1 MTSEASPPGSTDEA
15 LLERARQGDQR
26 AFTQLVRLHEGRVA
40 ATTMGMLGNA
50 ADAEDVA
57 QEVFL
62 RFHRSLHRFE
72 GRSSVASYLTRIAI
86 NQSLERLKKR
96 RRWLGIFTETEWE
109 RDERADPRPPEQH
122 AGEGDEWVHEQLL
135 RLDPPHRAVV
145 VMRIVNDCTVDET
158 ARALG
163 IPPGTVMS
171 RLSRALDKLRA
182 GLAPGDKEK
191 DK

>member
-1 MTSEASPPGSTDEA
+1 LIALPST
-15 LLERARQGDQR
+15 
-26 AFTQLVRLHEGRVA
+26 
-40 ATTMGMLGNA
+40 
-50 ADAEDVA
+50 
-57 QEVFL
+57 
-62 RFHRSLHRFE
+62 
-72 GRSSVASYLTRIAI
+72 
-86 NQSLERLKKR
+86 QSLERLKKR
-96 RRWLGIFTETEWE
+96 TALARLFTETEWE

-145 VMRIVNDCTVDET
+145 VMRVVNDCTVDET